1 MNLKTVVC
9 VHGRGSYWDKP
20 RWPLLL
26 RAAALFLSTSLL
38 AIGAGQAHAASAQ
51 SANSSA
57 APSGQAQTASSQAA
71 SAKQFGTIK
80 TISGSVITLST
91 DAGASI
97 TVQVDEGTRMVR
109 TAPGQTDLKG
119 ATVIHVQ
126 DLQVG
131 DRILVRGK
139 ASDDGKTI
147 AAAVVI
153 AMKQSDV
160 AAKQEQER
168 QDWQKRGIGGLVSA
182 VDPSSSTI
190 TITTGAGS
198 TKKSVAIHT
207 TPTTVFRR
215 YAPDSVK
222 FDDAKASALDQ
233 VKPGDQLRARGNK
246 NADGTEFAA
255 EEIVSGLFRNI
266 AGTIESLDVAAS
278 TVTVKDLLTKKSIV
292 VRITADSQVR
302 KLPQQMAMMI
312 AMRLKGGAATAPTG
326 GAAAGQQPA
335 ATNGAA
341 PVGQSR
347 PGGMGGNRTGG
358 APDFQQILSR
368 MPPAG
373 LSDLAKGDAVMIVS
387 TEGGDSGAVTAI
399 TLLAGVEPILQAS
412 PGGQMMMLS
421 PWSLGG
427 GGGTGEDAVGGAP
440 Q

>member
-1 MNLKTVVC
+1 M
-9 VHGRGSYWDKP
+9 P
-20 RWPLLL
+20 
-26 RAAALFLSTSLL
+26 AL
-38 AIGAGQAHAASAQ
+38 

-57 APSGQAQTASSQAA
+57 TSSQAHAAPAQAA
-71 SAKQFGTIK
+71 SAKQLGTIK
-80 TISGSVITLST
+80 SISGSVITLTT
-91 DAGASI
+91 DAGVSI
-97 TVQVDEGTRMVR
+97 TVQVDEGARMVR

-147 AAAVVI
+147 AASVVI
-153 AMKQSDV
+153 AMKQSDL

-182 VDPSSSTI
+182 VEPSSGTI

-207 TPTTVFRR
+207 TSTTVFRR

-222 FDDAKASALDQ
+222 FDDAKPSALDQ
-233 VKPGDQLRARGNK
+233 VKSGDQLRARGNK

-255 EEIVSGLFRNI
+255 EEIVSGVFRNI
-266 AGTIESLDVAAS
+266 AGTITSLDTAAN
-278 TVTVKDLLTKKSIV
+278 TVTVNDLLSKKSIV
-292 VRITADSQVR
+292 VKITADSQVR
-302 KLPQQMAMMI
+302 KLPQQMAQMI
-312 AMRLKGGAATAPTG
+312 AMRLKGGGSNGAG
-326 GAAAGQQPA
+326 SNGAAAGQQPGSQ
-335 ATNGAA
+335 NGAA
-341 PVGQSR
+341 PGGEFR
-347 PGGMGGNRTGG
+347 PGGMGANRTGG
-358 APDFQQILSR
+358 TPDFQQMLSR

-373 LSDLAKGDAVMIVS
+373 LSDLQKGDAVMIVS
-387 TEGGDSGAVTAI
+387 TEGSDSGEVTAI

-412 PGGQMMMLS
+412 PGGQMMTLS
-421 PWSLGG
+421 PWSLGAG
-427 GGGTGEDAVGGAP
+427 GGGGDDAGGGSP

>member
-9 VHGRGSYWDKP
+9 AHDCGSHKGRP
-20 RWPLLL
+20 VRPPLL

-71 SAKQFGTIK
+71 SAKQLGTIK
-80 TISGSVITLST
+80 TISGSVITLTT

-153 AMKQSDV
+153 AMKQSDL

-168 QDWQKRGIGGLVSA
+168 QDWQKRGVGGLVSA

-198 TKKSVAIHT
+198 TKKAVAIHT

-266 AGTIESLDVAAS
+266 AGTIESLDAAAR

-302 KLPQQMAMMI
+302 KLPQQMAVMI
-312 AMRLKGGAATAPTG
+312 AMRLKGGASSGAP
-326 GAAAGQQPA
+326 AGQQPA
-335 ATNGAA
+335 SANGAA
-341 PVGQSR
+341 PGEQSR
-347 PGGMGGNRTGG
+347 PGGMGGNRSGG
-358 APDFQQILSR
+358 APDFQQTLSR

-373 LSDLAKGDAVMIVS
+373 LSDLQKGDAVMIVS
-387 TEGGDSGAVTAI
+387 TEGSDSSAVTAI

-427 GGGTGEDAVGGAP
+427 GGGTGDDAGGGAP

>member
-1 MNLKTVVC
+1 MKMTTRVC
-9 VHGRGSYWDKP
+9 PHSCEGRWG
-20 RWPLLL
+20 RLGCALLF
-26 RAAALFLSTSLL
+26 RGATALFLTAGWL
-38 AIGAGQAHAASAQ
+38 AITASQSHAADQTQAASAQ
-51 SANSSA
+51 
-57 APSGQAQTASSQAA
+57 AA
-71 SAKQFGTIK
+71 STKQVGTIK
-80 TISGSVITLST
+80 AISGSTITLTT

-97 TVQVDEGTRMVR
+97 TVQVDDGTRMARV
-109 TAPGQTDLKG
+109 APGQTDLKG
-119 ATVIHVQ
+119 ATVIHLQ

-139 ASDDGKTI
+139 ASDDAKTI
-147 AAAVVI
+147 AATAVI
-153 AMKQSDV
+153 AMKQSDL

-182 VDPSSSTI
+182 VDPSSGAI

-198 TKKSVAIHT
+198 TKKSVVIHT
-207 TPTTVFRR
+207 SPATVFRR

-255 EEIVSGLFRNI
+255 EEVVSGLFRNI
-266 AGTIESLDVAAS
+266 AGTIESLDAAAN
-278 TVTVKDLLTKKSIV
+278 TVTVKDLLSKKSIV
-292 VRITADSQVR
+292 VKVTSDSQVR
-302 KLPQQMAMMI
+302 KLPLQMAQMI
-312 AMRLKGGAATAPTG
+312 AIRLKGGGANGAAPG
-326 GAAAGQQPA
+326 GAAAPQPA
-335 ATNGAA
+335 SANGAS
-341 PVGQSR
+341 PGGQSR
-347 PGGMGGNRTGG
+347 PGGMGGNRSGG

-373 LSDLAKGDAVMIVS
+373 LSDLQKGDAVMIVS
-387 TEGGDSGAVTAI
+387 TEGSDSGAVTAI

-412 PGGQMMMLS
+412 PAGQMMTLS

-427 GGGTGEDAVGGAP
+427 GGGGDDTGGGAP